1 MVYVLMAHSIVRWL
15 IVMAALLALIR
26 LGWGLASKRTYDQV
40 AWRMVNA
47 YSGLMSL
54 QMLLG
59 LIFLLWN
66 GFAGAGFPG
75 YRLGHLAAMMVA
87 VFVSHLPKRWKN
99 ATDTLR
105 HRNDLIMV
113 ALSLALV
120 VIGVL
125 ILPQGWTHSAVFGH

>member
-15 IVMAALLALIR
+15 IVLAALLALIR
-26 LGWGLASKRTYDQV
+26 LGWGLASKRAYDQV

-66 GFAGAGFPG
+66 GFAGVGFPG
-75 YRLGHLAAMMVA
+75 YRLAHLAVMLVA

-99 ATDTLR
+99 ATDALR
-105 HRNDLIMV
+105 HRNDLIAV
-113 ALSLALV
+113 AVSLALV

-125 ILPQGWTHSAVFGH
+125 TLPQGWTSSAVFGH

>member
-1 MVYVLMAHSIVRWL
+1 MV
-15 IVMAALLALIR
+15 
-26 LGWGLASKRTYDQV
+26 K
-40 AWRMVNA
+40 A

-66 GFAGAGFPG
+66 GFVGAGFPG
-75 YRLGHLAAMMVA
+75 YRLGHLAVMMVA
-87 VFVSHLPKRWKN
+87 VFVSHLSKRWKN
-99 ATDTLR
+99 TTDTLR
-105 HRNDLIMV
+105 HRNDLMTV